1 MTENNRK
8 CPKQNP
14 LWIEGFGFPGEH
26 RILDT
31 ARTVR
36 DYLHDLILQA
46 ASACRILKVASFR
59 AMLKVLNFNEML
71 RLIARFILFVSKM
84 F

>member
-1 MTENNRK
+1 MPQAKPGLKGLWFPQENLPMRS
-8 CPKQNP
+8 
-14 LWIEGFGFPGEH
+14 
-26 RILDT
+26 RVLDT
-31 ARTVR
+31 ARAVR

-59 AMLKVLNFNEML
+59 TMLKVLNFNEML
-71 RLIARFILFVSKM
+71 RLIARFILFASKM